1 MGPEPSSLGITA
13 NFERHPRSNQTP
25 VAARGAAMEEI
36 VDIAKRQRKTN
47 VEHHFYADDFGAG
60 FEVANGEC
68 FVIQ

>member
-1 MGPEPSSLGITA
+1 
-13 NFERHPRSNQTP
+13 
-25 VAARGAAMEEI
+25 MEEI